1 MPRDW
6 DAAHRTAP
14 AVPRI
19 ELPSLQG
26 IADAD
31 ERFALTMYL
40 RGAKESDQATAK
52 ERCQAAGID
61 YRTAHDEARRT

>member
-6 DAAHRTAP
+6 DAAHRAPP

-26 IADAD
+26 ID
-31 ERFALTMYL
+31 
-40 RGAKESDQATAK
+40 KE
-52 ERCQAAGID
+52 
-61 YRTAHDEARRT
+61 